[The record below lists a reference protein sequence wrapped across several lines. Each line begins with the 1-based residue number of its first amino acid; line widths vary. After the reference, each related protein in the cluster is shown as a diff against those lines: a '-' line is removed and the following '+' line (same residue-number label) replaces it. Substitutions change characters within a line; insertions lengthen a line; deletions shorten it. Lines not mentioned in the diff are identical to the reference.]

1 MLSKQKIERINEL
14 AKRAKTTGLTDG
26 ELREQKKLR
35 EEYIQQFRQSFKNQ
49 LHSVTVVDGAGNDV
63 TPDKLKQSKNKY
75 RNDIH

>member
-14 AKRAKTTGLTDG
+14 AKRAKTTGLTED